1 MVRGILHAD
10 KVSNAYKKHF
20 IFFHIYT
27 TSSTDPCLTQRICK
41 ITHVHSRPVSF
52 FGHTNMSNIYHFM
65 KSWRILNNLNFWTD
79 RKRCKTI
86 LEVIWYLYQ
95 KGKQYYKIVLL
106 VFVCTNDFTW
116 SLSLL
121 RPLKVGKIVPTF
133 TKVKNTS
140 TTFDEMTY
148 YVTGSIDSISGSCIR
163 LWWNWQI
170 HSNFYIVV

>member
-1 MVRGILHAD
+1 MKIFLKNFIFSAFDNWGSLCMVRGILHAD

-65 KSWRILNNLNFWTD
+65 KSWRILKNLNFWTD

-95 KGKQYYKIVLL
+95 RGKQYYKIVLL
-106 VFVCTNDFTW
+106 VFCWYGRFHMI
-116 SLSLL
+116 SLFA
-121 RPLKVGKIVPTF
+121 PPTF
-133 TKVKNTS
+133 GRTN
-140 TTFDEMTY
+140 
-148 YVTGSIDSISGSCIR
+148 R
-163 LWWNWQI
+163 P
-170 HSNFYIVV
+170 NFYKS